1 MSDTDTA
8 LNIIS
13 CDFNSFFSE
22 KFTEQIS
29 LNGLFNHF
37 RKGLKKAHVFGISYS
52 FGQSVIF
59 FAYAAAFSYGADLVD
74 AGELDFV
81 AVFRYLLSLGL
92 SSFSD
97 ISHEYWS
104 AVH

>member
-1 MSDTDTA
+1 M
-8 LNIIS
+8 
-13 CDFNSFFSE
+13 
-22 KFTEQIS
+22 
-29 LNGLFNHF
+29 
-37 RKGLKKAHVFGISYS
+37 S
-52 FGQSVIF
+52 FGVIY
-59 FAYAAAFSYGADLVD
+59 FAYAAAFSYSADLVD

>member
-1 MSDTDTA
+1 MSNIDTA

-13 CDFNSFFSE
+13 CDFNSFLSE

-92 SSFSD
+92 SSCSD
-97 ISHEYWS
+97 NSHEC
-104 AVH
+104 